1 MLPDRNRL
9 IVTRLQLENLV
20 DAEDRVLRVDGLA
33 QGSTDVLGMNAA
45 ILEKSD
51 RYDLRP
57 QSIEPAPEGNEFTS
71 QFRIEVLLRDGDVT
85 RKDVR

>member
-1 MLPDRNRL
+1 M
-9 IVTRLQLENLV
+9 ITEGTV
-20 DAEDRVLRVDGLA
+20 DADIFKMQERKTA
-33 QGSTDVLGMNAA
+33 MNAA